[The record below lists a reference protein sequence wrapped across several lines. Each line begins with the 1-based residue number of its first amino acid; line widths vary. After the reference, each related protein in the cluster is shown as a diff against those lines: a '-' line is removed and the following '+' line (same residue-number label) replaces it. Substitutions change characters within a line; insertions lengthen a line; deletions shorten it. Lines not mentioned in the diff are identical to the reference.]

1 MAEPSDT
8 APTAAEATPRAS
20 EALYGLRPALVR
32 AVVEAAEANDRER
45 VRRLVEPLHYS
56 DLADLLERL
65 SSEHRKRVVVFIGP
79 HPDADM
85 MAELDDAVREE
96 VMDLLS
102 PKQIADVVSE
112 LETDDAV
119 AVIEDLD
126 KETQKEVLAQVEP
139 EDRADIEQNL
149 AFPEDSAGRMMQ
161 RDPVSIPEMWTV
173 GETIDHMRETPDLP
187 DDFYDIF
194 VIDAQTRLKGTLPLN
209 VLLRTKRPVRVA
221 QIMKRDL
228 VTIPATMD
236 REELAR
242 LFRDRDLV
250 SAPVVDSIGRL
261 VGMIT
266 VDDVVDV
273 IQEEA
278 EEDMLRLQRVSDTGI
293 HEPFHVIARGRVQW
307 LVVTLINTILA
318 ALVISQFQKT
328 IESLV
333 ALAVLMPIV
342 AAMGGNAGMQVVTV
356 TVPRAGDEGTPAR
369 HRHAR
374 RAEGGPGRGRQR
386 HHLRADHGHD
396 RRPVVRRLAAL
407 ARARRRDAV
416 QHDVER
422 HRRHDDPA
430 DARPARHR
438 PRDRG
443 RAVPDDD
450 DGCARL
456 FPVPR
461 PGDGVPALTPF
472 RPGARGRG

>member
-1 MAEPSDT
+1 M
-8 APTAAEATPRAS
+8 PRVSS

-32 AVVEAAEANDRER
+32 AVIEAAEAGERER

-65 SSEHRKRVVVFIGP
+65 SSEQRKRVVVFIGP
-79 HPDADM
+79 DLDPDA
-85 MAELDDAVREE
+85 MAELDDAVLEE
-96 VMDLLS
+96 VMELLS
-102 PKQIADVVSE
+102 PKQIAEVVSE

-126 KETQKEVLAQVEP
+126 TETQKEVLAQVEP
-139 EDRADIEQNL
+139 EERAEIEQNL

-161 RDPVSIPEMWTV
+161 RDPVSIPETWTV

-194 VIDAQTRLKGTLPLN
+194 VVDAQKRLKGTLPLN
-209 VLLRTKRPVRVA
+209 VLLRTRRPVRA
-221 QIMKRDL
+221 SQIMKGD
-228 VTIPATMD
+228 VVSIPATMD
-236 REELAR
+236 REEVAR
-242 LFRDRDLV
+242 RFRDRDLV
-250 SAPVVDSIGRL
+250 SAPVVDGIGRL

-293 HEPFHVIARGRVQW
+293 HEPVLVIARGRVQW

-318 ALVISQFQKT
+318 AVVISQFQKT

-356 TVPRAGDEGTPAR
+356 TVRALATKELQPGTVARVILREILVAAGNGIIFAVVMGTIAGFWFGDWRLSGVLAAAMLFNMMWSGIAGTMIP
-369 HRHAR
+369 
-374 RAEGGPGRGRQR
+374 
-386 HHLRADHGHD
+386 L
-396 RRPVVRRLAAL
+396 AL
-407 ARARRRDAV
+407 ARLGI
-416 QHDVER
+416 
-422 HRRHDDPA
+422 DPA
-430 DARPARHR
+430 IAAGPFLTTTTDVL
-438 PRDRG
+438 G
-443 RAVPDDD
+443 FF
-450 DGCARL
+450 L
-456 FPVPR
+456 FLGLATVF
-461 PGDGVPALTPF
+461 LL
-472 RPGARGRG
+472 

>member
-8 APTAAEATPRAS
+8 APSTAEATPRAS

-96 VMDLLS
+96 VMELLS
-102 PKQIADVVSE
+102 PKQIAEVVSE

-139 EDRADIEQNL
+139 EERADIEQNL

-161 RDPVSIPEMWTV
+161 RDPVSIPETWTV
-173 GETIDHMRETPDLP
+173 GETIDHMREAPDLP

-194 VIDAQTRLKGTLPLN
+194 VIDAHKRLKGTLPLN

-221 QIMKRDL
+221 QIMKGDL

-236 REELAR
+236 REEVAR

-356 TVPRAGDEGTPAR
+356 TVRALAMKELQPGTVMRVVLKEILVAAGNGIIFALIMGTIAGLWFGDWR
-369 HRHAR
+369 
-374 RAEGGPGRGRQR
+374 
-386 HHLRADHGHD
+386 LSL
-396 RRPVVRRLAAL
+396 VLAAAMLFNMMWSGIAGTMIPLTL
-407 ARARRRDAV
+407 ARLGI
-416 QHDVER
+416 
-422 HRRHDDPA
+422 DPA
-430 DARPARHR
+430 IAAGPFLTTTTDVL
-438 PRDRG
+438 G
-443 RAVPDDD
+443 FF
-450 DGCARL
+450 L
-456 FPVPR
+456 FLGLATVF
-461 PGDGVPALTPF
+461 LL
-472 RPGARGRG
+472 

>member
-1 MAEPSDT
+1 MAEPS
-8 APTAAEATPRAS
+8 ENLTPSAGEISGRSS

-32 AVVEAAEANDRER
+32 AVIDAAEANDRER

-56 DLADLLERL
+56 DIADLLERL
-65 SSEHRKRVVVFIGP
+65 NSDQRKRVVVFIAP
-79 HPDADM
+79 DLDPDA

-102 PKQIADVVSE
+102 PEQIAEVLNE

-139 EDRADIEQNL
+139 EERADIEQNL

-161 RDPVSIPEMWTV
+161 RDPVSIPETWTV
-173 GETIDHMRETPDLP
+173 GETIDHMRESPDLP
-187 DDFYDIF
+187 EDFYDIF
-194 VIDAQTRLKGTLPLN
+194 VTDAQKRLKGTLPLN
-209 VLLRTKRPVRVA
+209 VLLRTKRPVRA
-221 QIMKRDL
+221 SQIMKTDL

-236 REELAR
+236 REEVAR
-242 LFRDRDLV
+242 RFRDRDLV
-250 SAPVVDSIGRL
+250 SAPVVDGHGRL

-266 VDDVVDV
+266 IDDVVDV
-273 IQEEA
+273 IHEEA

-293 HEPFHVIARGRVQW
+293 HEPLFVIARGRVQW

-356 TVPRAGDEGTPAR
+356 TVRALAMKELQPGTVMRVVMKEIAVAAGNGVIFALIMGTIAGLWFGDWR
-369 HRHAR
+369 
-374 RAEGGPGRGRQR
+374 
-386 HHLRADHGHD
+386 LSL
-396 RRPVVRRLAAL
+396 VLAAAMLFNMMWSGIAGTMIPLTL
-407 ARARRRDAV
+407 ARFGV
-416 QHDVER
+416 
-422 HRRHDDPA
+422 DPA
-430 DARPARHR
+430 IAAGPFLTTTTDVL
-438 PRDRG
+438 G
-443 RAVPDDD
+443 FF
-450 DGCARL
+450 L
-456 FPVPR
+456 FLGMATVF
-461 PGDGVPALTPF
+461 LL
-472 RPGARGRG
+472 

>member
-1 MAEPSDT
+1 MAEPSENST
-8 APTAAEATPRAS
+8 AVAADAPGRAS

-32 AVVEAAEANDRER
+32 AVVEAAEGGDRER

-56 DLADLLERL
+56 DLADLIERL
-65 SSEHRKRVVVFIGP
+65 NSDQRKRVVVFIGP
-79 HPDADM
+79 DLDPDA

-126 KETQKEVLAQVEP
+126 RETQKEVLAQVEP
-139 EDRADIEQNL
+139 EERADIEQNL

-161 RDPVSIPEMWTV
+161 RDPVSIPETWTV

-187 DDFYDIF
+187 EDFYDIF
-194 VIDAQTRLKGTLPLN
+194 VVDAQRRLKGTLPLN

-221 QIMKRDL
+221 QIMKGDL

-236 REELAR
+236 REEVAR

-250 SAPVVDSIGRL
+250 SAPVVDGMGRL

-278 EEDMLRLQRVSDTGI
+278 EEDMLRLQRVSDAGI
-293 HEPFHVIARGRVQW
+293 HESALVIARGRVQW

-356 TVPRAGDEGTPAR
+356 TVRALAMKELEPGTVARVVLKEIAVAAGNGIVFALIMGTIAGLWFGDWRLSLVLAAAMLFNMMWSGIAGTMIP
-369 HRHAR
+369 
-374 RAEGGPGRGRQR
+374 
-386 HHLRADHGHD
+386 L
-396 RRPVVRRLAAL
+396 AL
-407 ARARRRDAV
+407 ARLGI
-416 QHDVER
+416 
-422 HRRHDDPA
+422 DPA
-430 DARPARHR
+430 IAAGPFLTTTTDVL
-438 PRDRG
+438 G
-443 RAVPDDD
+443 FF
-450 DGCARL
+450 L
-456 FPVPR
+456 FLGLATVF
-461 PGDGVPALTPF
+461 LL
-472 RPGARGRG
+472 

>member
-1 MAEPSDT
+1 MAEPSDN
-8 APTAAEATPRAS
+8 PTVPAAETPGRAS
-20 EALYGLRPALVR
+20 VALYGLRPALVR
-32 AVVEAAEANDRER
+32 AVIEAAEANDRER

-56 DLADLLERL
+56 DLADLIERL
-65 SSEHRKRVVVFIGP
+65 NSDQRKRVVVFIGADLD
-79 HPDADM
+79 PDA

-139 EDRADIEQNL
+139 EERADIEQNL
-149 AFPEDSAGRMMQ
+149 SFPEDSAGRMMQ
-161 RDPVSIPEMWTV
+161 RDPVSIPATWTV

-187 DDFYDIF
+187 EDFYDIF
-194 VIDAQTRLKGTLPLN
+194 VTDAQKRLKGTVPLN
-209 VLLRTKRPVRVA
+209 VLLRTRRPVRVA
-221 QIMKRDL
+221 QIMKSDL

-236 REELAR
+236 REEVAR

-250 SAPVVDSIGRL
+250 SAPVVDGQGRL

-266 VDDVVDV
+266 IDDVVDV
-273 IQEEA
+273 IHEEA

-293 HEPFHVIARGRVQW
+293 HEPLFVIARGRVQW

-356 TVPRAGDEGTPAR
+356 TVRALAMKELQPGTVARVVLKEVLVAAGNGIIFALIMGTIAGLWFGDWR
-369 HRHAR
+369 
-374 RAEGGPGRGRQR
+374 
-386 HHLRADHGHD
+386 LSL
-396 RRPVVRRLAAL
+396 VLAAAML
-407 ARARRRDAV
+407 FNMMWSGIAGTMIPLTLSRLGV
-416 QHDVER
+416 
-422 HRRHDDPA
+422 DPA
-430 DARPARHR
+430 IAAGPFLTTTTDVL
-438 PRDRG
+438 G
-443 RAVPDDD
+443 FF
-450 DGCARL
+450 L
-456 FPVPR
+456 FLGMATVF
-461 PGDGVPALTPF
+461 LM
-472 RPGARGRG
+472 

>member
-1 MAEPSDT
+1 
-8 APTAAEATPRAS
+8 
-20 EALYGLRPALVR
+20 
-32 AVVEAAEANDRER
+32 

-96 VMDLLS
+96 VMELLS
-102 PKQIADVVSE
+102 PKQIAEVVSE

-139 EDRADIEQNL
+139 EERADIEQNL

-161 RDPVSIPEMWTV
+161 RDPVSIPETWTV
-173 GETIDHMRETPDLP
+173 GETIDHMREAPDLP

-194 VIDAQTRLKGTLPLN
+194 VIDAHKRLKGTLPLN

-221 QIMKRDL
+221 QIMKGDL

-236 REELAR
+236 REEVAR

-356 TVPRAGDEGTPAR
+356 TVRALAMKELQPGTVMRVVLKEILVAAGNGIIFALIMGTIAGLWFGDWR
-369 HRHAR
+369 
-374 RAEGGPGRGRQR
+374 
-386 HHLRADHGHD
+386 LSL
-396 RRPVVRRLAAL
+396 VLAAAMLFNMMWSGIAGTMIPLTL
-407 ARARRRDAV
+407 ARLGI
-416 QHDVER
+416 
-422 HRRHDDPA
+422 DPA
-430 DARPARHR
+430 IAAGPFLTTTTDVL
-438 PRDRG
+438 G
-443 RAVPDDD
+443 FF
-450 DGCARL
+450 L
-456 FPVPR
+456 FLGLATVF
-461 PGDGVPALTPF
+461 LL
-472 RPGARGRG
+472 

>member
-1 MAEPSDT
+1 MAEPSDN
-8 APTAAEATPRAS
+8 PTTPAS
-20 EALYGLRPALVR
+20 ETPGRSSVALYGLRPALVR
-32 AVVEAAEANDRER
+32 AVIEAAEASDRER

-56 DLADLLERL
+56 DLADLIERL
-65 SSEHRKRVVVFIGP
+65 NSEQRKRVVVFIGP
-79 HPDADM
+79 DLDADA

-102 PKQIADVVSE
+102 PKQIAEVVSE
-112 LETDDAV
+112 LDTDDAV

-139 EDRADIEQNL
+139 GERADIEQNL

-161 RDPVSIPEMWTV
+161 RDPVSISETWTV

-187 DDFYDIF
+187 EDFYDIF
-194 VIDAQTRLKGTLPLN
+194 VTDAQKRLKGTLPLN
-209 VLLRTKRPVRVA
+209 VLLRTRRPVRVA
-221 QIMKRDL
+221 QIMKSDL

-236 REELAR
+236 REEVAR

-250 SAPVVDSIGRL
+250 SAPVVDGQGRL

-293 HEPFHVIARGRVQW
+293 HEPLLVIARGRVQW

-356 TVPRAGDEGTPAR
+356 TVRALAMKELQSGTVARVVLREIAVAAGNGIIFALIMGAVAGFWFGDWR
-369 HRHAR
+369 
-374 RAEGGPGRGRQR
+374 
-386 HHLRADHGHD
+386 LSL
-396 RRPVVRRLAAL
+396 VLAAALLFNMMWSGIAGTMIPLTL
-407 ARARRRDAV
+407 ARLGI
-416 QHDVER
+416 
-422 HRRHDDPA
+422 DPA
-430 DARPARHR
+430 IAAGPFLTTTTDVL
-438 PRDRG
+438 G
-443 RAVPDDD
+443 FF
-450 DGCARL
+450 L
-456 FPVPR
+456 FLGMATVF
-461 PGDGVPALTPF
+461 LL
-472 RPGARGRG
+472 

>member
-1 MAEPSDT
+1 MAEPSENLT
-8 APTAAEATPRAS
+8 ATAAETPGRS
-20 EALYGLRPALVR
+20 SVALYGLRPALVR
-32 AVVEAAEANDRER
+32 AVIEAAEANDRER

-56 DLADLLERL
+56 DIADLLERL
-65 SSEHRKRVVVFIGP
+65 NSDHRKRVVVFIGP
-79 HPDADM
+79 DLDPDA

-102 PKQIADVVSE
+102 PKQIAEVVSE

-126 KETQKEVLAQVEP
+126 KETQREVLAQVEP
-139 EDRADIEQNL
+139 EERADIEQNL

-161 RDPVSIPEMWTV
+161 RDPVSIPATWTV
-173 GETIDHMRETPDLP
+173 GETIDHMRESPDLP
-187 DDFYDIF
+187 EDFYDIF
-194 VIDAQTRLKGTLPLN
+194 VTDAQKRLKGTLALN

-221 QIMKRDL
+221 QIMKSDL

-236 REELAR
+236 REEVAR

-250 SAPVVDSIGRL
+250 SAPVVDGVGRL

-278 EEDMLRLQRVSDTGI
+278 EEDMMRLQRVSDTGI
-293 HEPFHVIARGRVQW
+293 HESLLVVARGRVQW

-356 TVPRAGDEGTPAR
+356 TVRALAMKELQPGTVARVVLKEILVAAGNGVIFALIMGTIAGLWFGDWR
-369 HRHAR
+369 
-374 RAEGGPGRGRQR
+374 
-386 HHLRADHGHD
+386 LSL
-396 RRPVVRRLAAL
+396 VLAAAMLFNMMWSGIAGTMIPLTL
-407 ARARRRDAV
+407 ARLGV
-416 QHDVER
+416 
-422 HRRHDDPA
+422 DPA
-430 DARPARHR
+430 IAAGPFLTTTTDVL
-438 PRDRG
+438 G
-443 RAVPDDD
+443 FF
-450 DGCARL
+450 L
-456 FPVPR
+456 FLGMATVF
-461 PGDGVPALTPF
+461 LL
-472 RPGARGRG
+472 

>member
-1 MAEPSDT
+1 MAEPSDNQT
-8 APTAAEATPRAS
+8 ASAAETPGRS
-20 EALYGLRPALVR
+20 SPALYGLRPALVR
-32 AVVEAAEANDRER
+32 AVIEAAEANDRER

-56 DLADLLERL
+56 DIADLLERL
-65 SSEHRKRVVVFIGP
+65 GSDQRKRVVVFIGP
-79 HPDADM
+79 DLDPDA

-102 PKQIADVVSE
+102 PKQIAEVVSE

-126 KETQKEVLAQVEP
+126 KEMQKEVLAQVEP
-139 EDRADIEQNL
+139 EERADIEQNL

-161 RDPVSIPEMWTV
+161 RDPVSIPAMWTV

-187 DDFYDIF
+187 EDFYDIF
-194 VIDAQTRLKGTLPLN
+194 VTDAQKRLKGTLPLN

-221 QIMKRDL
+221 QIMKTDL

-236 REELAR
+236 REEVAR

-250 SAPVVDSIGRL
+250 SAPVVDGVGRL

-278 EEDMLRLQRVSDTGI
+278 EEDMMRLHRVSDAGI
-293 HEPFHVIARGRVQW
+293 HESAFIVARGRVQW

-356 TVPRAGDEGTPAR
+356 TVRALAMKELQSGTVARVVMKEIAVAAGNGIIFALIMGTIAGIWFGDWR
-369 HRHAR
+369 
-374 RAEGGPGRGRQR
+374 
-386 HHLRADHGHD
+386 LSL
-396 RRPVVRRLAAL
+396 VLAAAMLFNMMWSGIAGTMIPLTL
-407 ARARRRDAV
+407 ARLGI
-416 QHDVER
+416 
-422 HRRHDDPA
+422 DPA
-430 DARPARHR
+430 IAAGPFLTTTTDVL
-438 PRDRG
+438 G
-443 RAVPDDD
+443 FF
-450 DGCARL
+450 L
-456 FPVPR
+456 FLGMATVF
-461 PGDGVPALTPF
+461 LL
-472 RPGARGRG
+472 

>member
-1 MAEPSDT
+1 MAEPAET
-8 APTAAEATPRAS
+8 ATLPEAPAKAPS

-32 AVVEAAEANDRER
+32 AVVEAAEASDRER
-45 VRRLVEPLHYS
+45 VRRLIGPLHYS
-56 DLADLLERL
+56 DVADLLERL
-65 SSEHRKRVVVFIGP
+65 DSAQRKRVVVFVGP
-79 HPDADM
+79 DLDPDVL
-85 MAELDDAVREE
+85 AELDDPVREE

-139 EDRADIEQNL
+139 EERAEIEQNL

-161 RDPVSIPEMWTV
+161 RDPVSIPETWTV
-173 GETIDHMRETPDLP
+173 GETIDHMREAPDLP

-194 VIDAQTRLKGTLPLN
+194 LVDAQRRLKGILPLN

-221 QIMKRDL
+221 QIMKRD
-228 VTIPATMD
+228 VVSIPALMD
-236 REELAR
+236 KEEVAR

-250 SAPVVDSIGRL
+250 SAPVVDSAGRL

-273 IQEEA
+273 IEEEA
-278 EEDMLRLQRVSDTGI
+278 EEDMLRLARVGESGVHAPIVAT
-293 HEPFHVIARGRVQW
+293 ARSRVQW

-318 ALVISQFQKT
+318 SMVISQFQKT

-356 TVPRAGDEGTPAR
+356 TVRALATRELETGTVAR
-369 HRHAR
+369 VVLKEILVA
-374 RAEGGPGRGRQR
+374 ASNGIIFALIMGTIAG
-386 HHLRADHGHD
+386 LWFHD
-396 RRPVVRRLAAL
+396 WRLSGVLAAAMLFNMMWSGIAGTMIPLTL
-407 ARARRRDAV
+407 AKLGI
-416 QHDVER
+416 
-422 HRRHDDPA
+422 DPA
-430 DARPARHR
+430 IAAGPFLTTTTDVL
-438 PRDRG
+438 G
-443 RAVPDDD
+443 FF
-450 DGCARL
+450 L
-456 FPVPR
+456 FL
-461 PGDGVPALTPF
+461 GLATLF
-472 RPGARGRG
+472 LL

>member
-8 APTAAEATPRAS
+8 SASSAAEAPSRAS

-32 AVVEAAEANDRER
+32 AVVEAAEGNDRER

-65 SSEHRKRVVVFIGP
+65 NSDQRKRVVLFIGP
-79 HPDADM
+79 HLDADM

-96 VMDLLS
+96 VMELLS
-102 PKQIADVVSE
+102 PKQIAEVVSE

-119 AVIEDLD
+119 AMIEDLP
-126 KETQKEVLAQVEP
+126 KETQEEVLAQVEP
-139 EDRADIEQNL
+139 EDRAGIEQNL

-161 RDPVSIPEMWTV
+161 RDPVSIPETWTV

-194 VIDAQTRLKGTLPLN
+194 VIDAQKRLKGTLPLN

-221 QIMKRDL
+221 QIMKPDL

-236 REELAR
+236 REEVAR
-242 LFRDRDLV
+242 RFRDRDLV
-250 SAPVVDSIGRL
+250 SAPVVDSLGRL

-266 VDDVVDV
+266 IDDVVDV
-273 IQEEA
+273 IEEEA

-293 HEPFHVIARGRVQW
+293 HEPVHVIARGRVQW

-318 ALVISQFQKT
+318 ALVISQFQET

-356 TVPRAGDEGTPAR
+356 TVRALATKELQPGTVAR
-369 HRHAR
+369 
-374 RAEGGPGRGRQR
+374 
-386 HHLRADHGHD
+386 
-396 RRPVVRRLAAL
+396 VVLKEFLVAAGNGILFALIMGTIAGLWFGNWRLSLVLAAAMLFNMMWSGIAGTMIPLTL
-407 ARARRRDAV
+407 ARLGV
-416 QHDVER
+416 
-422 HRRHDDPA
+422 DPA
-430 DARPARHR
+430 IAAGPCLTTTTDVL
-438 PRDRG
+438 G
-443 RAVPDDD
+443 FF
-450 DGCARL
+450 L
-456 FPVPR
+456 FLGLATVF
-461 PGDGVPALTPF
+461 LL
-472 RPGARGRG
+472 

>member
-8 APTAAEATPRAS
+8 AVQSAADAAPRAS

-32 AVVEAAEANDRER
+32 AVIEAAEANDRER

-65 SSEHRKRVVVFIGP
+65 NSDQRKRVVVFIGP

-96 VMDLLS
+96 VMELLS
-102 PKQIADVVSE
+102 PKQIAEVVSE

-119 AVIEDLD
+119 AVIEDLP

-139 EDRADIEQNL
+139 EERADIEQNL

-161 RDPVSIPEMWTV
+161 RDPVSIPETWTV

-194 VIDAQTRLKGTLPLN
+194 VVDAQKRLKGTLPLN

-221 QIMKRDL
+221 QIMKTDL

-236 REELAR
+236 REEVAR

-250 SAPVVDSIGRL
+250 SAPVVDSLGRL

-266 VDDVVDV
+266 IDDVVDV
-273 IQEEA
+273 IEEEA

-293 HEPFHVIARGRVQW
+293 HEPVHVIARGRVQW

-356 TVPRAGDEGTPAR
+356 TVRALATKELQPGTVARVVLKEILVAAGNGIIFALIMGTIAGLWFGDWRLSG
-369 HRHAR
+369 
-374 RAEGGPGRGRQR
+374 
-386 HHLRADHGHD
+386 
-396 RRPVVRRLAAL
+396 VLAAAMLFNMMWSGIAGTMIPLTL
-407 ARARRRDAV
+407 ARLGV
-416 QHDVER
+416 
-422 HRRHDDPA
+422 DPA
-430 DARPARHR
+430 IAAGPFLTTTTDVL
-438 PRDRG
+438 G
-443 RAVPDDD
+443 FF
-450 DGCARL
+450 L
-456 FPVPR
+456 FLGLATVF
-461 PGDGVPALTPF
+461 LL
-472 RPGARGRG
+472 

>member
-1 MAEPSDT
+1 
-8 APTAAEATPRAS
+8 
-20 EALYGLRPALVR
+20 
-32 AVVEAAEANDRER
+32 
-45 VRRLVEPLHYS
+45 
-56 DLADLLERL
+56 
-65 SSEHRKRVVVFIGP
+65 
-79 HPDADM
+79 M

-96 VMDLLS
+96 VMELLS
-102 PKQIADVVSE
+102 PKQIAEVVSE

-119 AVIEDLD
+119 AVIEDLP

-139 EDRADIEQNL
+139 EERADIEQNL

-161 RDPVSIPEMWTV
+161 RDPVSIPETWTV

-194 VIDAQTRLKGTLPLN
+194 VVDAQKRLKGTLPLN

-221 QIMKRDL
+221 QIMKTDL

-236 REELAR
+236 REEVAR

-250 SAPVVDSIGRL
+250 SAPVVDSLGRL

-266 VDDVVDV
+266 IDDVVDV
-273 IQEEA
+273 IEEEA

-293 HEPFHVIARGRVQW
+293 HEPVHVIARGRVQW

-356 TVPRAGDEGTPAR
+356 TVRALATKELQPGTVARVVLKEILVAAGNGIIFALIMGTIAGLWFGDWRLSG
-369 HRHAR
+369 
-374 RAEGGPGRGRQR
+374 
-386 HHLRADHGHD
+386 
-396 RRPVVRRLAAL
+396 VLAAAMLFNMMWSGIAGTMIPLTL
-407 ARARRRDAV
+407 ARLGV
-416 QHDVER
+416 
-422 HRRHDDPA
+422 DPA
-430 DARPARHR
+430 IAAGPFLTTTTDVL
-438 PRDRG
+438 G
-443 RAVPDDD
+443 FF
-450 DGCARL
+450 L
-456 FPVPR
+456 FLGLATVF
-461 PGDGVPALTPF
+461 LL
-472 RPGARGRG
+472 

>member
-1 MAEPSDT
+1 MAEPSENSV
-8 APTAAEATPRAS
+8 PSAAEASPRAS

-32 AVVEAAEANDRER
+32 AVVDAAEANDRER

-56 DLADLLERL
+56 DLADLIERL

-79 HPDADM
+79 NLDADA

-96 VMDLLS
+96 VMELLS
-102 PKQIADVVSE
+102 PQQIADVVSE

-139 EDRADIEQNL
+139 EERADIEQNL

-161 RDPVSIPEMWTV
+161 RDPVSIPETWTV
-173 GETIDHMRETPDLP
+173 GETIDHMRETRDLP
-187 DDFYDIF
+187 EDFYDIF
-194 VIDAQTRLKGTLPLN
+194 VTDAQKRLKGTLPLN
-209 VLLRTKRPVRVA
+209 VLLRTRRPVRVA

-236 REELAR
+236 REEVAR

-250 SAPVVDSIGRL
+250 SAPVVDGIGRL

-293 HEPFHVIARGRVQW
+293 HEPVFVIARGRVQW

-356 TVPRAGDEGTPAR
+356 TVRALAMKELQPGTIARVVMREILVAAGNAIIFALVMGTIAGLWFGDWR
-369 HRHAR
+369 
-374 RAEGGPGRGRQR
+374 
-386 HHLRADHGHD
+386 LSL
-396 RRPVVRRLAAL
+396 VLAAAMLFNMMWSGIAGTMIPLTL
-407 ARARRRDAV
+407 ARLGI
-416 QHDVER
+416 
-422 HRRHDDPA
+422 DPA
-430 DARPARHR
+430 IAAGPFLTTTTDVL
-438 PRDRG
+438 G
-443 RAVPDDD
+443 FF
-450 DGCARL
+450 L
-456 FPVPR
+456 FLGMATVF
-461 PGDGVPALTPF
+461 LL
-472 RPGARGRG
+472 

>member
-1 MAEPSDT
+1 MAEPSET
-8 APTAAEATPRAS
+8 SVQPAAEGPARAS

-32 AVVEAAEANDRER
+32 AVVEAAEAGDRER

-79 HPDADM
+79 NLDADA

-96 VMDLLS
+96 VMELLS
-102 PKQIADVVSE
+102 PKQIAEVVSE

-139 EDRADIEQNL
+139 EERADIEQNL

-161 RDPVSIPEMWTV
+161 RDPVSIPETWTV

-194 VIDAQTRLKGTLPLN
+194 VIDAQKRLKGILPLN
-209 VLLRTKRPVRVA
+209 VLLRSKRPMRVA
-221 QIMKRDL
+221 QIMKGD
-228 VTIPATMD
+228 VVSIPATMD
-236 REELAR
+236 REEVAR

-250 SAPVVDSIGRL
+250 SAPVVDSVGRL

-278 EEDMLRLQRVSDTGI
+278 EEDMMRLQRVSDTGI
-293 HEPFHVIARGRVQW
+293 HEPVFVIARGRVQW

-356 TVPRAGDEGTPAR
+356 TVRALATKELQPGTVTRVVLREILVAAGNGIIFAAIMGTVAGLWFGDWR
-369 HRHAR
+369 
-374 RAEGGPGRGRQR
+374 
-386 HHLRADHGHD
+386 LSL
-396 RRPVVRRLAAL
+396 VLAAAMLFNMMWSGIAGTMIPLTL
-407 ARARRRDAV
+407 ARMGV
-416 QHDVER
+416 
-422 HRRHDDPA
+422 DPA
-430 DARPARHR
+430 IAAGPFLTTTTDVL
-438 PRDRG
+438 G
-443 RAVPDDD
+443 FF
-450 DGCARL
+450 L
-456 FPVPR
+456 FLGMATVF
-461 PGDGVPALTPF
+461 LL
-472 RPGARGRG
+472 

>member
-1 MAEPSDT
+1 MAEPSES
-8 APTAAEATPRAS
+8 AVQPAAETPARSS

-32 AVVEAAEANDRER
+32 AVVEAAEAGERDR

-65 SSEHRKRVVVFIGP
+65 SSDQRKRVVVFIGP
-79 HPDADM
+79 HLDADA

-96 VMDLLS
+96 VMELLS

-139 EDRADIEQNL
+139 EERADIEQNL

-161 RDPVSIPEMWTV
+161 RDPVSISESWTV

-194 VIDAQTRLKGTLPLN
+194 VIDAQKRLKGILPLN
-209 VLLRTKRPVRVA
+209 VLLRSKRPMRVA
-221 QIMKRDL
+221 QIMKRD
-228 VTIPATMD
+228 VVSIPGAMD
-236 REELAR
+236 REEVAR

-250 SAPVVDSIGRL
+250 SAPVVDGVGRL

-293 HEPFHVIARGRVQW
+293 HEPVFIIARGRVQW

-356 TVPRAGDEGTPAR
+356 TVRALATKELQPGTVTRVVLREILVAAGNGVIFAAIMGTIAGFWFGDWRLSA
-369 HRHAR
+369 
-374 RAEGGPGRGRQR
+374 
-386 HHLRADHGHD
+386 
-396 RRPVVRRLAAL
+396 VLAAAMLFNMMWSGIAGTMIPLTL
-407 ARARRRDAV
+407 ARMGV
-416 QHDVER
+416 
-422 HRRHDDPA
+422 DPA
-430 DARPARHR
+430 IAAGPFLTTTTDVL
-438 PRDRG
+438 G
-443 RAVPDDD
+443 FF
-450 DGCARL
+450 L
-456 FPVPR
+456 FLGLATVF
-461 PGDGVPALTPF
+461 LL
-472 RPGARGRG
+472 